1 MRVLFQYPNGR
12 LAFLVPSPKWKGT
25 MEELAAKDLPVGVT
39 EYSIV
44 PDDAIPTDRSF
55 RNAWDYDH
63 AGKRVRVNFER
74 AKEITKE
81 RLRKER
87 EPILKELDV
96 KFMKALGAGE
106 YPQPIVSEKAR
117 LCDITKLVD
126 QCKSLQEL
134 KDLSCNGTV

>member
-1 MRVLFQYPNGR
+1 
-12 LAFLVPSPKWKGT
+12 
-25 MEELAAKDLPVGVT
+25 
-39 EYSIV
+39 V

-96 KFMKALGAGE
+96 KFMKALGVGE